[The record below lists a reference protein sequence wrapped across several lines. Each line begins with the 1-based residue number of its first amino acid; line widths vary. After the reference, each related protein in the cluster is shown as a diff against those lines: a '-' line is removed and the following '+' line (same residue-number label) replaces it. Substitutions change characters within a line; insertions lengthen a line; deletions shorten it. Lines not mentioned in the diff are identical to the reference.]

1 MKKTYI
7 LITLITA
14 LLCYIYCR
22 CSFPKYSKN
31 DKTSKTKVTE
41 MTELT
46 ERQKK
51 VLESEGLP
59 TDIDKLSYQ
68 QKSGIIHIEKAF
80 EYLDDKYPGVEFE
93 YLSHRPEG
101 ILGSQLTKFV
111 PAGYD
116 KEDDRNIV
124 TVERDKFENKYTDDY
139 MCVVTRKPIE
149 NVIDKYAESYFD
161 VDNVKTFAFVG
172 GTDLKYGD
180 IVSEETVKGT
190 TYTSIAFF
198 MPENICSEEDL
209 QKFADVITKWNDE
222 NQMRCTFRATIVSE
236 NDFKEMDDSIFDN
249 YFGKYKL
256 INDIS
261 F

>member
-116 KEDDRNIV
+116 KEDYRNVV

-139 MCVVTRKPIE
+139 MCVVTRQSLEK
-149 NVIDKYAESYFD
+149 VIDGYVKKYFGSRVKIFANVGKTYLEYGDEISEST
-161 VDNVKTFAFVG
+161 VIGKTFANSMIFLPEDICKEGTLEEFANVCRKWSDENNVG
-172 GTDLKYGD
+172 GSYRVTVVSSTDF
-180 IVSEETVKGT
+180 EEINYK
-190 TYTSIAFF
+190 
-198 MPENICSEEDL
+198 N
-209 QKFADVITKWNDE
+209 
-222 NQMRCTFRATIVSE
+222 FR
-236 NDFKEMDDSIFDN
+236 DFYVNGHIKD
-249 YFGKYKL
+249 
-256 INDIS
+256 DIS